1 MKVLCLFVLLFAVKA
16 QNFCEF
22 FCVCGFDTATCVGVS
37 VFPIFESTVWIK
49 TLNIY
54 QSNLKTIP
62 VLSQYDFPAMTDIY
76 FENCP
81 NLSCETINI
90 LQKQRPSLSIHMDTC
105 FEKTTSSVETGNIT
119 TYATFTTEKSFES
132 TQNSMETSRP
142 ITEKNSS
149 KNKND
154 YTGVIAITISCI
166 SLAFIALILGI
177 LYYVKKRQL
186 RNRVQ
191 SFHLDLFEGISNET
205 AI

>member
-54 QSNLKTIP
+54 QSDLKTIP
-62 VLSQYDFPAMTDIY
+62 VLSPYEFPALKDIY

-81 NLSCETINI
+81 NLSCEKINI
-90 LQKQRPSLSIHMDTC
+90 LQKQRPSLNIHTDTC
-105 FEKTTSSVETGNIT
+105 FEKTTSSAETGNIT
-119 TYATFTTEKSFES
+119 TYETFTTASEFES
-132 TQNSMETSRP
+132 KQNPTETLRP
-142 ITEKNSS
+142 STENNRS

-166 SLAFIALILGI
+166 SLALIALVLGI
-177 LYYVKKRQL
+177 IYVVKKRNL

-191 SFHLDLFEGISNET
+191 NFHLDLFEGISNET

>member
-1 MKVLCLFVLLFAVKA
+1 
-16 QNFCEF
+16 
-22 FCVCGFDTATCVGVS
+22 
-37 VFPIFESTVWIK
+37 
-49 TLNIY
+49 
-54 QSNLKTIP
+54 
-62 VLSQYDFPAMTDIY
+62 
-76 FENCP
+76 
-81 NLSCETINI
+81 
-90 LQKQRPSLSIHMDTC
+90 
-105 FEKTTSSVETGNIT
+105 
-119 TYATFTTEKSFES
+119 
-132 TQNSMETSRP
+132 METSRP
-142 ITEKNSS
+142 ITEKNRS